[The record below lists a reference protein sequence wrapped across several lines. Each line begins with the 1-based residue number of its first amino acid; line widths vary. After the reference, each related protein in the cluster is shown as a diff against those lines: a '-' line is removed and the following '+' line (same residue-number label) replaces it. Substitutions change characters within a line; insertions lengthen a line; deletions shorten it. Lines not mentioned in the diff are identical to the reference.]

1 MWRLFEP
8 LHAVTYFSAES
19 ADAYRAAGLK
29 GFWMGYFAG
38 RAAPMGPVGPA
49 VVGAAFFNFAPRM
62 PARALPD
69 AWGFAAP
76 GRVLEARLAGVD
88 ATLRRL
94 SEQGAL
100 GPGFDWEGEQVRRA
114 VDLARAAVTGLDF
127 AGRPLAAA
135 NAARPWPA
143 EPHLALWHGATVL
156 REHRGDGHLA
166 ALRSAGL
173 DGCQAH
179 VSLVATGAV
188 PRSVIQ
194 PARGWTDGEWDGAAA
209 ELARRG
215 WMAADGTLTGTGA
228 AVRRHVEDVT
238 DELAADPWRR
248 LGAERTEE
256 LAATLAL
263 VATAVAG
270 SGLIPV
276 PNPMGLELPG

>member
-19 ADAYRAAGLK
+19 AHAYRAAGLR

-38 RAAPMGPVGPA
+38 RAAPLGPVGPA
-49 VVGAAFFNFAPRM
+49 VVSATFFNFAPRM

-69 AWGFAAP
+69 AWGFAPP

-94 SEQGAL
+94 VDQGAFA
-100 GPGFDWEGEQVRRA
+100 FDWEGGQVRRA
-114 VDLARAAVTGLDF
+114 VALARVAVEGLAF

-135 NAARPWPA
+135 NAVRPWPA
-143 EPHLALWHGATVL
+143 DPRLALWHAATVL

-194 PARGWTDGEWDGAAA
+194 PSRGWSDDEWDGAAE

-215 WMAADGTLTGTGA
+215 WVGADGALTGTGA
-228 AVRRHVEDVT
+228 GIRRQVEDVT
-238 DELAADPWRR
+238 DDLASDPWRR
-248 LGAERTEE
+248 LGPERTEE

-263 VATAVAG
+263 VATGVAG

-276 PNPMGLELPG
+276 PNPMGLALPG